1 LPEEA
6 KNMTELRIWTARHTI
21 RVAAPPKRVFQ
32 LVANI
37 DRWPELFDS
46 TVAVEHLGFEGANER
61 VRFWEKV
68 DGELVNWTS
77 VREHDPKRMRVRFR
91 KVDFRPPLASM
102 GGLWLVVPKG
112 QGSVIGLDHYYR
124 VLGDDAR
131 AAAMVEQELEASI
144 TDKLESLRRAAEF
157 DGGITNLIDSYPDVV
172 NAEGDTAA

>member
-6 KNMTELRIWTARHTI
+6 KNMTELRVWTARHTT

-37 DRWPELFDS
+37 DHWPELFDS
-46 TVAVEHLGFEGANER
+46 LVAVEHLGFEGTNER
-61 VRFWEKV
+61 VRFWERV
-68 DGELVNWTS
+68 DGELASWTS

-112 QGSVIGLDHYYR
+112 RGSVIALDHYYR
-124 VLGDDAR
+124 VLGDDAAM
-131 AAAMVEQELEASI
+131 AAQIERDLQGNSTAMLDA
-144 TDKLESLRRAAEF
+144 LRRAAEF
-157 DGGITNLIDSYPDVV
+157 EGGMAHLIESYSDIVT
-172 NAEGDTAA
+172 AEGDSAA